1 MYFCLKEDVCDT
13 YMQVKGKT
21 LVLGT
26 AEGSINLKMSY
37 IESTGVQNP
46 RRRRFE
52 VQLRG
57 GHAAQFSYMHA
68 VAR

>member
-13 YMQVKGKT
+13 YMQVKGKA

-37 IESTGVQNP
+37 NESTGV
-46 RRRRFE
+46 
-52 VQLRG
+52 
-57 GHAAQFSYMHA
+57 
-68 VAR
+68 